1 MDEKQFIQDL
11 WDLMCGHTEYITQE
25 QFTKKYFDYFVGV
38 NRNRGYISLMD
49 DHNDWRFTLQKTW
62 TEKPNS

>member
-1 MDEKQFIQDL
+1 MNEKQFIQDL
-11 WDLMCGHTEYITQE
+11 WDLMNGYTEYITQE

-49 DHNDWRFTLQKTW
+49 DHNDWIFTLQKTW
-62 TEKPNS
+62 TDNPNS